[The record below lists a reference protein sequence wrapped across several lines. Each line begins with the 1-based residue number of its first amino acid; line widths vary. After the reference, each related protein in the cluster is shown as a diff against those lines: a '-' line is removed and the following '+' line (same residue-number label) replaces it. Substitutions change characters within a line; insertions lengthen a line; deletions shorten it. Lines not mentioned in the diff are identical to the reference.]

1 MLSILWIAGMI
12 CGFLFPGFLIRA
24 IRTKDEE
31 NEAPKNTLL
40 ASITF
45 GICVVAILVIT
56 AYS

>member
-1 MLSILWIAGMI
+1 MFSILWIAGMI

-31 NEAPKNTLL
+31 NEAPKATLL

>member
-12 CGFLFPGFLIRA
+12 CGFLFPGFLISA

-31 NEAPKNTLL
+31 NEAPKKALL

-45 GICVVAILVIT
+45 GICVVAILVVT